1 MNPIPSSH
9 RRYGRLLTL
18 HEVASALGME
28 HEFVLRCSLAEAKT
42 CASVLKSGSIVQTS
56 GILLVSNTITY
67 TRCSASRNVSPFVS
81 HACGTSVML
90 QRFWCR
96 RFREE
101 GEFIR
106 RVACSGVPVAFS
118 VSKYQSSS
126 KYMSDVS
133 EVQLELADMMDLRFE
148 VADFNWSISS

>member
-1 MNPIPSSH
+1 
-9 RRYGRLLTL
+9 
-18 HEVASALGME
+18 
-28 HEFVLRCSLAEAKT
+28 
-42 CASVLKSGSIVQTS
+42 
-56 GILLVSNTITY
+56 
-67 TRCSASRNVSPFVS
+67 
-81 HACGTSVML
+81 ML